1 MSRHIRPWKI
11 DQTQLCAREGLD
23 LSEVIGSYKSDR
35 KPPAW
40 TAGSRVA
47 AEFSAFRGASVIDF
61 GAPAAGIDEAVTV
74 PQPVVTASSA
84 SITARRAVTSTP
96 ASSAFARE

>member
-11 DQTQLCAREGLD
+11 DQTQLCLRRSPITCRRIFRRFVVALAREGLD

-47 AEFSAFRGASVIDF
+47 ADFSAFRGASVID
-61 GAPAAGIDEAVTV
+61 
-74 PQPVVTASSA
+74 SA
-84 SITARRAVTSTP
+84 LLPLGSTKP
-96 ASSAFARE
+96 